1 MSKTV
6 DRWCVTCD
14 KKMPHDKLGTLDGY
28 SGHSALWLDHI
39 LFRSDIEEVY
49 ACQKCGK
56 RCKVKKYA

>member
-14 KKMPHDKLGTLDGY
+14 KKMPHDKVGTFGY
-28 SGHSALWLDHI
+28 NGHEADWADYVLY
-39 LFRSDIEEVY
+39 RSEIEEVY